1 MAHRLWLTGF
11 VAVAISAAA
20 CTDDSVDPDDLV
32 FPETTVASPSSSVAT
47 TSPSVTPPST
57 VPPTVIPRGGVV
69 RLGVWGETDP
79 EAETLTGAMIR
90 SLTQPQLFV
99 AGPDGLW
106 NASLVEPGTDV
117 DGEQFRSASFRLRDG
132 AVWSDG
138 SKIERDHLWDS
149 ADRRFVEGVDVA
161 DDGLYTISFNQPL
174 PNWRHLWSGTA
185 VVSPPKEGLFG
196 GKWKVASFDPD
207 LEVVLVP
214 NARVWGAAP
223 FLDELRLVVVPDQD
237 VMFDLFEDGLLDVIA
252 PNASPG
258 RLPTMQELAPGRVST
273 AVGGG
278 WWIGIVADPSR
289 VELADRMA
297 LMAAIDPEFFVG
309 ALLKGE
315 AVVSTFGGSVA
326 VFPDVPLTDVDELL
340 TITAANDVSMVGA
353 VERAVLLA
361 IRNAGGVV
369 PELRDGTSDLVAAW
383 IDVREA
389 DAFVALSYDGPGGP
403 CWTCRFG
410 EFDETAAR
418 LADGGGDTMDQ
429 LLADQGVARLL
440 WRPVSAVA
448 WAERMHGVVVN
459 GWTLT
464 PAWNAHE
471 WWVD

>member
-161 DDGLYTISFNQPL
+161 DDGLYTISFIQPL

-185 VVSPPKEGLFG
+185 VVSPPKEG
-196 GKWKVASFDPD
+196 P
-207 LEVVLVP
+207 
-214 NARVWGAAP
+214 
-223 FLDELRLVVVPDQD
+223 LRRQ
-237 VMFDLFEDGLLDVIA
+237 ME
-252 PNASPG
+252 
-258 RLPTMQELAPGRVST
+258 
-273 AVGGG
+273 
-278 WWIGIVADPSR
+278 
-289 VELADRMA
+289 
-297 LMAAIDPEFFVG
+297 
-309 ALLKGE
+309 
-315 AVVSTFGGSVA
+315 
-326 VFPDVPLTDVDELL
+326 
-340 TITAANDVSMVGA
+340 
-353 VERAVLLA
+353 
-361 IRNAGGVV
+361 GGVV
-369 PELRDGTSDLVAAW
+369 RSGFGGGARSEREGVGRCPVSRRTQIGGRTRSRC
-383 IDVREA
+383 DVR
-389 DAFVALSYDGPGGP
+389 
-403 CWTCRFG
+403 
-410 EFDETAAR
+410 
-418 LADGGGDTMDQ
+418 
-429 LLADQGVARLL
+429 
-440 WRPVSAVA
+440 PV
-448 WAERMHGVVVN
+448 R
-459 GWTLT
+459 GW
-464 PAWNAHE
+464 PA
-471 WWVD
+471 